1 MVSSCIYGAKR
12 SDEHRK
18 ERMNDT
24 LNETRKQQVLTMYRQ
39 IDELDLL
46 FTKYFTELN
55 EFELSYQQ
63 EQMLLLFKR
72 QETWT
77 TTEIAT
83 KMSISK
89 SAVSQVIKV
98 LEQRDFV
105 VREKNPE
112 NLRESF
118 IRLGPNGLAYSK
130 QIDEIEERLAEEM
143 FSVLE
148 DDEMKMIN
156 RSLALMI
163 QKFK

>member
-1 MVSSCIYGAKR
+1 
-12 SDEHRK
+12 
-18 ERMNDT
+18 MND
-24 LNETRKQQVLTMYRQ
+24 TRKQQVIEMYRQ

-72 QETWT
+72 KDTWT

-83 KMSISK
+83 KMNISK
-89 SAVSQVIKV
+89 SAVSQVLKV
-98 LEQRDFV
+98 LEQREFV
-105 VREKNPE
+105 QKEKNPD

-118 IRLGPNGLAYSK
+118 IRLGPIGMAYSK
-130 QIDEIEERLAEEM
+130 QIDAIEERLAEEM

-148 DDEMKMIN
+148 DDEMTMIN

-163 QKFK
+163 KKFK

>member
-1 MVSSCIYGAKR
+1 MKGEQSLK
-12 SDEHRK
+12 D
-18 ERMNDT
+18 
-24 LNETRKQQVLTMYRQ
+24 TRKQQVIKMYRQ

-72 QETWT
+72 QDTWT

-83 KMSISK
+83 KMNISK
-89 SAVSQVIKV
+89 SAVSQVLKV
-98 LEQRDFV
+98 LEQRRFV
-105 VREKNPE
+105 QKEKNPD

-118 IRLGPNGLAYSK
+118 IRLGPIGVEYSK
-130 QIDEIEERLAEEM
+130 QIDAIEERLAEEM

-148 DDEMKMIN
+148 DDEMTMIN

-163 QKFK
+163 KKFK

>member
-1 MVSSCIYGAKR
+1 M
-12 SDEHRK
+12 
-18 ERMNDT
+18 
-24 LNETRKQQVLTMYRQ
+24 NETRKQQVLTMYRQ

-89 SAVSQVIKV
+89 SAVSQVLKV

-105 VREKNPE
+105 MREKNPE

-130 QIDEIEERLAEEM
+130 QTDAIEERLAEEM

>member
-1 MVSSCIYGAKR
+1 MVSSYISGAKR
-12 SDEHRK
+12 SDGHRK

-89 SAVSQVIKV
+89 SAVSQVLKV

-105 VREKNPE
+105 AREKNPE

-130 QIDEIEERLAEEM
+130 QIDAIEERLAEEM

>member
-1 MVSSCIYGAKR
+1 MKG
-12 SDEHRK
+12 
-18 ERMNDT
+18 ERRLND
-24 LNETRKQQVLTMYRQ
+24 TRKQQVIEMYRQ

-72 QETWT
+72 QDTWT
-77 TTEIAT
+77 TTEIAA
-83 KMSISK
+83 KMNISK
-89 SAVSQVIKV
+89 SAVSQVLKV
-98 LEQRDFV
+98 LEQRQFV
-105 VREKNPE
+105 QKEKNPD

-118 IRLGPNGLAYSK
+118 IRLGPIGLEYSK
-130 QIDEIEERLAEEM
+130 QIDAIEERLAEEM

-148 DDEMKMIN
+148 DDEMTMIN

-163 QKFK
+163 KKFK

>member
-1 MVSSCIYGAKR
+1 MSSYTSGAKR
-12 SDEHRK
+12 SDRHRK

-89 SAVSQVIKV
+89 SAVSQVLKV

-105 VREKNPE
+105 MREKNPE

-130 QIDEIEERLAEEM
+130 QIDAIEERLAEEM

>member
-1 MVSSCIYGAKR
+1 MKG
-12 SDEHRK
+12 
-18 ERMNDT
+18 ERRLND
-24 LNETRKQQVLTMYRQ
+24 TRKQQVIEMYRQ

-72 QETWT
+72 QDTWT

-83 KMSISK
+83 KMNISK
-89 SAVSQVIKV
+89 SAVSQVLKV
-98 LEQRDFV
+98 LEQRQFV
-105 VREKNPE
+105 QKEKNPD

-118 IRLGPNGLAYSK
+118 IRLGPIGMEYSK
-130 QIDEIEERLAEEM
+130 QIDAIEERLAEEM

-148 DDEMKMIN
+148 DDEMTMIN

-163 QKFK
+163 KKFK

>member
-1 MVSSCIYGAKR
+1 
-12 SDEHRK
+12 
-18 ERMNDT
+18 MND
-24 LNETRKQQVLTMYRQ
+24 TRKQQVIEMYRQ

-72 QETWT
+72 QDTWT

-83 KMSISK
+83 KMNVSK
-89 SAVSQVIKV
+89 SAVSQVLKV
-98 LEQRDFV
+98 LEQRGFV
-105 VREKNPE
+105 QKEKNPD

-118 IRLGPNGLAYSK
+118 IRLGPIGLEYSK
-130 QIDEIEERLAEEM
+130 QIDAIEERLAEEM

-148 DDEMKMIN
+148 DDEMTMIN

-163 QKFK
+163 KKFK

>member
-1 MVSSCIYGAKR
+1 MKG
-12 SDEHRK
+12 
-18 ERMNDT
+18 ERRLND
-24 LNETRKQQVLTMYRQ
+24 TRKQQVIEMYRQ

-72 QETWT
+72 KDTWT

-83 KMSISK
+83 KMNISK
-89 SAVSQVIKV
+89 SAVSQVLKV
-98 LEQRDFV
+98 LEQREFV
-105 VREKNPE
+105 KKEKNPD

-118 IRLGPNGLAYSK
+118 IRLGPIGLEYSK
-130 QIDEIEERLAEEM
+130 QIDGIEERLAEEI

-148 DDEMKMIN
+148 DDEMTMIN

-163 QKFK
+163 KKFK

>member
-1 MVSSCIYGAKR
+1 MVSSYTSGAKR
-12 SDEHRK
+12 SDRHRK

-24 LNETRKQQVLTMYRQ
+24 LNEARKQQVLTMYRQ

-55 EFELSYQQ
+55 EFELTYQQ

-89 SAVSQVIKV
+89 SAVSQVLKV

-105 VREKNPE
+105 MREKNPE

-118 IRLGPNGLAYSK
+118 IRLGKNGLAYSK
-130 QIDEIEERLAEEM
+130 QIDAIEERLAEEM

>member
-1 MVSSCIYGAKR
+1 MVSSYTSGAKR
-12 SDEHRK
+12 SDRHRK

-89 SAVSQVIKV
+89 SAVSQVLKV

-105 VREKNPE
+105 AREKNPE

-130 QIDEIEERLAEEM
+130 QIDAIEERLAEEM

>member
-1 MVSSCIYGAKR
+1 
-12 SDEHRK
+12 
-18 ERMNDT
+18 MND
-24 LNETRKQQVLTMYRQ
+24 TRKQQVIEMYRQ

-72 QETWT
+72 QDTWT

-83 KMSISK
+83 KMNISK
-89 SAVSQVIKV
+89 SAVSQVLKV

-105 VREKNPE
+105 QKEKNPD

-118 IRLGPNGLAYSK
+118 IRLGPIGMEYSK
-130 QIDEIEERLAEEM
+130 QIDAIEERLAEEM

-148 DDEMKMIN
+148 DDEMTMIN

-163 QKFK
+163 KKFK

>member
-1 MVSSCIYGAKR
+1 MKTER
-12 SDEHRK
+12 DERDLK
-18 ERMNDT
+18 
-24 LNETRKQQVLTMYRQ
+24 ETRKQQVIEMYRQ

-72 QETWT
+72 KDTWT

-83 KMSISK
+83 KMNISK
-89 SAVSQVIKV
+89 SAVSQVLKV
-98 LEQRDFV
+98 LEQRQFIKK
-105 VREKNPE
+105 EKNPD

-118 IRLGPNGLAYSK
+118 IQLGPTGEEYSK
-130 QIDEIEERLAEEM
+130 QVDMIEERLAEEM

-148 DDEMKMIN
+148 DEEMTMIN
-156 RSLALMI
+156 RALAVMI
-163 QKFK
+163 QRFK

>member
-1 MVSSCIYGAKR
+1 MVFSYTSGAKR
-12 SDEHRK
+12 SDRHRK

-89 SAVSQVIKV
+89 SAVSQVLKV

-130 QIDEIEERLAEEM
+130 QIDAIEERLAEEM

>member
-1 MVSSCIYGAKR
+1 MSSYFSGAKR
-12 SDEHRK
+12 SDRHRK

-89 SAVSQVIKV
+89 SAVSQVLKV

-105 VREKNPE
+105 MREKNPE

-130 QIDEIEERLAEEM
+130 QIDAIEERLAEEM

>member
-1 MVSSCIYGAKR
+1 MSSYTSGARR
-12 SDEHRK
+12 SDRHRK

-89 SAVSQVIKV
+89 SAVSQVLKV

-105 VREKNPE
+105 MREKNPE

-130 QIDEIEERLAEEM
+130 QIDAIEERLAEEM

>member
-1 MVSSCIYGAKR
+1 MSSYISGAKR
-12 SDEHRK
+12 SDGHRK

-105 VREKNPE
+105 AREKNPE

-130 QIDEIEERLAEEM
+130 QIDAIEKRLAEEM

>member
-1 MVSSCIYGAKR
+1 MKGEQSLK
-12 SDEHRK
+12 D
-18 ERMNDT
+18 
-24 LNETRKQQVLTMYRQ
+24 TRKQQVIEMYRQ

-72 QETWT
+72 KDTWT

-83 KMSISK
+83 KMNISK
-89 SAVSQVIKV
+89 SAVSQVLKV
-98 LEQRDFV
+98 LEQRRFV
-105 VREKNPE
+105 QKEKNPD

-118 IRLGPNGLAYSK
+118 IRLGPIGMEYSK
-130 QIDEIEERLAEEM
+130 QIDAIEERLAEEM

-148 DDEMKMIN
+148 DDEMTVIN

-163 QKFK
+163 KKFK

>member
-1 MVSSCIYGAKR
+1 MVSSYIYGAKR
-12 SDEHRK
+12 SDRHRK

-89 SAVSQVIKV
+89 SAVSQVLKV

-105 VREKNPE
+105 AREKNPE

-130 QIDEIEERLAEEM
+130 QIDAIEERLAEEM

>member
-1 MVSSCIYGAKR
+1 MVSSYTSGAKR
-12 SDEHRK
+12 SDRHRK

-89 SAVSQVIKV
+89 SAVSQVLKV

-105 VREKNPE
+105 MREKNPE

-118 IRLGPNGLAYSK
+118 IRLGPNGLAYSQ
-130 QIDEIEERLAEEM
+130 QIDAIEERLAEEM

>member
-1 MVSSCIYGAKR
+1 MVSSYTSGAKR
-12 SDEHRK
+12 SDRHRK

-89 SAVSQVIKV
+89 SAVSQVLKV

-105 VREKNPE
+105 MREKNPE

-163 QKFK
+163 LKFK

>member
-1 MVSSCIYGAKR
+1 MK
-12 SDEHRK
+12 D
-18 ERMNDT
+18 
-24 LNETRKQQVLTMYRQ
+24 TRKQQVIEMYRQ

-72 QETWT
+72 KDTWT

-83 KMSISK
+83 KMNISK
-89 SAVSQVIKV
+89 SAVSQVLKV
-98 LEQRDFV
+98 LEQRRFV
-105 VREKNPE
+105 QKEKNPD

-118 IRLGPNGLAYSK
+118 IRLGPIGMEYSK
-130 QIDEIEERLAEEM
+130 QIDAIEERLAEEM

-148 DDEMKMIN
+148 DDEMTVIN

-163 QKFK
+163 KKFK

>member
-1 MVSSCIYGAKR
+1 
-12 SDEHRK
+12 
-18 ERMNDT
+18 MND
-24 LNETRKQQVLTMYRQ
+24 TRKQQVIEMYRQ

-72 QETWT
+72 QDTWT

-83 KMSISK
+83 KMNISK
-89 SAVSQVIKV
+89 SAVSQVLKV
-98 LEQRDFV
+98 LEQRRFV
-105 VREKNPE
+105 QKEKNPD

-118 IRLGPNGLAYSK
+118 IRLGPIGMEYSK
-130 QIDEIEERLAEEM
+130 QIDAIEERLAEEM

-148 DDEMKMIN
+148 DDEMTMIN

-163 QKFK
+163 KKFK

>member
-1 MVSSCIYGAKR
+1 MKG
-12 SDEHRK
+12 
-18 ERMNDT
+18 ERRLND
-24 LNETRKQQVLTMYRQ
+24 TRKQQVIEMYRQ

-72 QETWT
+72 QDTWT

-83 KMSISK
+83 KMNISK
-89 SAVSQVIKV
+89 SAVSQVLKV
-98 LEQRDFV
+98 LEQRRFV
-105 VREKNPE
+105 QKEKNPD

-118 IRLGPNGLAYSK
+118 IRLGTIGLEYSK
-130 QIDEIEERLAEEM
+130 QIDAIEERLAEEM

-148 DDEMKMIN
+148 DDEMTMIN

-163 QKFK
+163 KKFK

>member
-1 MVSSCIYGAKR
+1 MSSYTSGAKR
-12 SDEHRK
+12 SDGHRK

-55 EFELSYQQ
+55 QFELSYQQ

-89 SAVSQVIKV
+89 SAVSQVLKV

-105 VREKNPE
+105 AREKNPE

-130 QIDEIEERLAEEM
+130 QIDMIEERLAEEM

>member
-1 MVSSCIYGAKR
+1 MVSSYISGAKR
-12 SDEHRK
+12 SDRHRK

-89 SAVSQVIKV
+89 SAVSQVLKV
-98 LEQRDFV
+98 LEQRDFIA
-105 VREKNPE
+105 REKNPE

-130 QIDEIEERLAEEM
+130 QIDAIEERLAEEM

>member
-1 MVSSCIYGAKR
+1 M
-12 SDEHRK
+12 
-18 ERMNDT
+18 
-24 LNETRKQQVLTMYRQ
+24 NETRKQQVLTMYRQ

-105 VREKNPE
+105 AREKNPE

-130 QIDEIEERLAEEM
+130 QIDAIEKRLAEEM

>member
-1 MVSSCIYGAKR
+1 MVSSYISGAKR
-12 SDEHRK
+12 SDRHRK

-89 SAVSQVIKV
+89 SAVSQVLKV
-98 LEQRDFV
+98 LEQRDFIA
-105 VREKNPE
+105 REKNPE

-130 QIDEIEERLAEEM
+130 QIDAIEERLAEEM

-148 DDEMKMIN
+148 EDEMKMIN

>member
-1 MVSSCIYGAKR
+1 MVSSYTYGAKR
-12 SDEHRK
+12 SDGHRK

-89 SAVSQVIKV
+89 SAVSQVLKV

-105 VREKNPE
+105 AREKNPE

-130 QIDEIEERLAEEM
+130 QIDAIEERLAEEM

>member
-1 MVSSCIYGAKR
+1 MKG
-12 SDEHRK
+12 
-18 ERMNDT
+18 ERRLND
-24 LNETRKQQVLTMYRQ
+24 TRKQQVIEMYRQ

-72 QETWT
+72 QDTWT

-83 KMSISK
+83 KMNISK
-89 SAVSQVIKV
+89 SAVSQVLKV
-98 LEQRDFV
+98 LEQRQFV
-105 VREKNPE
+105 VKEKNPD

-118 IRLGPNGLAYSK
+118 IRLGPIGLEYSK
-130 QIDEIEERLAEEM
+130 QIDAIEERLAEEM

-148 DDEMKMIN
+148 DDEMTMIN
-156 RSLALMI
+156 RALSLMI
-163 QKFK
+163 KKFK

>member
-1 MVSSCIYGAKR
+1 MVSSYIYGAKR
-12 SDEHRK
+12 SDRHRK

-39 IDELDLL
+39 IDALDLL

-89 SAVSQVIKV
+89 SAVSQVLKV
-98 LEQRDFV
+98 LEQRDFIA
-105 VREKNPE
+105 REKNPE

-130 QIDEIEERLAEEM
+130 QIDAIEERLAEEM

-148 DDEMKMIN
+148 EDEMKMIN

>member
-1 MVSSCIYGAKR
+1 MSSCIYGAKR

-130 QIDEIEERLAEEM
+130 QIDAIEERLAEEM

>member
-1 MVSSCIYGAKR
+1 
-12 SDEHRK
+12 
-18 ERMNDT
+18 MND
-24 LNETRKQQVLTMYRQ
+24 TRKQQVIEMYRQ

-46 FTKYFTELN
+46 FTKYFTDLN

-72 QETWT
+72 KDTWT

-83 KMSISK
+83 KMNISK
-89 SAVSQVIKV
+89 SAVSQVLKV
-98 LEQRDFV
+98 LEQRQFV
-105 VREKNPE
+105 QKEKNPD

-118 IRLGPNGLAYSK
+118 IRLGPVGLDYSK
-130 QIDEIEERLAEEM
+130 QVDRIEEQLAEEM

-156 RSLALMI
+156 RALALMI

>member
-1 MVSSCIYGAKR
+1 MKGEQSLK
-12 SDEHRK
+12 D
-18 ERMNDT
+18 
-24 LNETRKQQVLTMYRQ
+24 TRKQQVIEMYRQ

-72 QETWT
+72 QDTWT

-83 KMSISK
+83 KMNISK
-89 SAVSQVIKV
+89 SAVSQVLKV
-98 LEQRDFV
+98 LEQRRFV
-105 VREKNPE
+105 QKEKNPD

-118 IRLGPNGLAYSK
+118 IRLGPIGVEYSK
-130 QIDEIEERLAEEM
+130 QIDAIEERLAEEM

-148 DDEMKMIN
+148 DDEMTMIN

-163 QKFK
+163 KKFK

>member
-1 MVSSCIYGAKR
+1 MKGER
-12 SDEHRK
+12 SL
-18 ERMNDT
+18 ND
-24 LNETRKQQVLTMYRQ
+24 TRKQQVIEMYRQ

-72 QETWT
+72 QDTWT

-83 KMSISK
+83 KMNISK
-89 SAVSQVIKV
+89 SAVSQVLKV
-98 LEQRDFV
+98 LEQRQFV
-105 VREKNPE
+105 KKEKNPD

-118 IRLGPNGLAYSK
+118 IRLGPIGMEYSK
-130 QIDEIEERLAEEM
+130 QIDAIEERLAEEM

-148 DDEMKMIN
+148 DDEMTMIN
-156 RSLALMI
+156 RALALRI
-163 QKFK
+163 KKFR

>member
-1 MVSSCIYGAKR
+1 MVSSYISGAKR
-12 SDEHRK
+12 SDGHRK

-89 SAVSQVIKV
+89 SAVSQVLKV

-105 VREKNPE
+105 MREKNPE

-130 QIDEIEERLAEEM
+130 QIDAIEERLAEEM

>member
-1 MVSSCIYGAKR
+1 MSSYISGAKR
-12 SDEHRK
+12 SDGHRK

-89 SAVSQVIKV
+89 SAVSQVLKV

-105 VREKNPE
+105 AREKNPE

-130 QIDEIEERLAEEM
+130 QIDAIEERLAEEM